1 MTLPPWAEG
10 PRDYVIRNREALE
23 SNYASA
29 NLHKWIDLIFGHL
42 SRNERASL
50 ANNLFQATTYE
61 DNIDWS

>member
-1 MTLPPWAEG
+1 VTLPPWAEG

-42 SRNERASL
+42 
-50 ANNLFQATTYE
+50 
-61 DNIDWS
+61 